1 MKAMTR
7 MPAVAT
13 PAMVPIES
21 RFGGDC
27 ESLGGAL
34 GRTFGTNDV
43 II

>member
-7 MPAVAT
+7 MPAVAA

-34 GRTFGTNDV
+34 GRAFSIDDV
-43 II
+43 VI